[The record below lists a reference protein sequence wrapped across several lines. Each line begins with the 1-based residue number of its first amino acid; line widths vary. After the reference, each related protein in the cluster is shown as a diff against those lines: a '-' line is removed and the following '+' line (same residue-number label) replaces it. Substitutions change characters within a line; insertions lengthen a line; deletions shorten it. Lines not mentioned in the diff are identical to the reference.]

1 MPIVQKASLVFQL
14 WYQYLPHIPKL
25 LRHSLGEK
33 ITQLFTKQVE
43 LILIAGYAGKDKK
56 LEIVRQAGLNL
67 DLLKF
72 FLQTAFELKA
82 LDNKQLADLSLVI
95 NEIGKML
102 GGWQKQLTKQT
113 PSPSFDEGA

>member
-1 MPIVQKASLVFQL
+1 M

-25 LRHSLGEK
+25 LRYSLGEK
-33 ITQLFTKQVE
+33 ITLLLTKQIE
-43 LILIAGYAGKDKK
+43 LILIAGYAGKEKK
-56 LEIVRQAGLNL
+56 LEVIRQASLNL

-82 LDNKQLADLSLVI
+82 LDNKQLANLSLII
-95 NEIGKML
+95 NEVGKML

-113 PSPSFDEGA
+113 PSV